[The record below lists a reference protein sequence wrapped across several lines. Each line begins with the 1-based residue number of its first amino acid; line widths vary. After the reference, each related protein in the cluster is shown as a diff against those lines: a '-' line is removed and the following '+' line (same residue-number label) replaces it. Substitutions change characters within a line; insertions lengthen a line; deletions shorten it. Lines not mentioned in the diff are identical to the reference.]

1 MTMKSA
7 QMQSTPEQ
15 KTTCNNVKVQKV
27 QTEKIR
33 LRPVVAADLE
43 CLFEQQNDPIANQLA
58 QFTPREHSAFFA
70 HWHNNI
76 LTQESVISRAIVL
89 NEQLIGNIVSWDR
102 DGTTMLGYW
111 IGRQYWGQ
119 GMTSQALAA
128 FLPLISARPIFA
140 HVAQHNV
147 ASQRLLLRQ
156 GFVLN
161 AMVASDELSASQTVK
176 NAAAPQEK
184 ALLEFVL
191 R

>member
-7 QMQSTPEQ
+7 QMQTTAEQ
-15 KTTCNNVKVQKV
+15 KTACNDVKLQKV
-27 QTEKIR
+27 QAEQVS
-33 LRPVVAADLE
+33 LRPVVATDLE
-43 CLFEQQNDPIANQLA
+43 RIFEQQNDPIANQLA
-58 QFTPREHSAFFA
+58 QFTPRERGAFFA

-76 LTQESVISRAIVL
+76 LTQESVIARAIVF
-89 NEQLIGNIVSWDR
+89 NQQLIGNIVSWER

-111 IGRQYWGQ
+111 IERQYWGQ

-128 FLPLISARPIFA
+128 FLPSISARPIFA
-140 HVAQHNV
+140 HVAEHNL

-161 AMVASDELSASQTVK
+161 HMLASDELSELPTAENGST
-176 NAAAPQEK
+176 PQEK
-184 ALLEFVL
+184 PLLEFVL